1 LPRAF
6 LLQPTYRVRRGTAV
20 VELYARLES
29 GEACVVR
36 DDRFRPYFFAP
47 AAAEAWLRA
56 QEIEFA
62 REPALRAL
70 SGEALLRITTALPGD
85 VPPLRERLRG
95 AGYASF
101 EADLRFAYR
110 YLIDRGIRAGFE
122 IRGPRTALANG
133 LACFENPELAPAE
146 VSLPLRVLSLDLET
160 TPDASRI
167 FSAALVADGADE
179 VHLVS
184 PERVA
189 GALCHANEAA
199 LLVAVSE
206 RIRALDPDLLTGWNV
221 VDFDLRVW
229 QRRAVA
235 LRLTAELGRVP
246 GPIELQQDPGF
257 TREWR
262 ARVPGRVVLDGIPLV
277 RDALRLPDYRL
288 ETAAQAI
295 LGRGKRIDADAVD
308 AAAEISRLYR
318 EDPAALVAYNR
329 EDARLVLDLLAKEGL
344 VELAIER
351 SQLSGMP
358 LDRVGASVA
367 SFDRLYLPELRA
379 RGWVAPSV
387 SRDASAEP
395 IRGGALIEPTP
406 GLYRDVA
413 VCDWKSLYPSL
424 IRTFGLDPLA
434 HALATRGG
442 GDSITAPNGARFALD
457 SAILPERIER
467 FQARREA
474 ARRGGR
480 RHADQAIKIMMNA
493 LFGVLGSAGCRFFD
507 PAIANAITSFGQQ
520 TLAWTREAFEACG
533 VRVLY
538 GDTDS
543 VFAQLP
549 QRSATRDEARAL
561 AERLRA
567 RVECAVG
574 ERVRSTYRV
583 APHLVLELECVYERL
598 LLPSVRGGAAG
609 SKKRYA
615 GWRDGELEIVGL
627 ESVRRD
633 WPAIARRLQERLL
646 GDVFQDRDPI
656 PAARALVAQLRAGAL
671 DDELVY
677 AKRIRKGSLESYTAT
692 SPPHVQAARRAG
704 IALGPVVRYVIT
716 EAGPEALVPGRRLS
730 ARIDY
735 AHYVDRVLRPVADS
749 ILPFAGQTFADALGD
764 PRQLTLL

>member
-6 LLQPTYRVRRGTAV
+6 LLQPTYHVRRGAPV

-29 GEACVVR
+29 GEPCVVR
-36 DDRFRPYFFAP
+36 DDRFRPYCFAP
-47 AAAEAWLRA
+47 ASAEAWLRA
-56 QEIEFA
+56 QGIDFS
-62 REPALRAL
+62 RETELRAL
-70 SGEALLRITTALPGD
+70 SGVALLRIRATLPGD
-85 VPPLRERLRG
+85 LAPLRDRLRD
-95 AGYASF
+95 AGYASH

-110 YLIDRGIRAGFE
+110 FLIDLGIRAGFE
-122 IRGPRTALANG
+122 IRGPRSSLDNG
-133 LACFENPELAPAE
+133 LTCFENPELAPAE
-146 VSLPLRVLSLDLET
+146 VSVPLRALSLDLET
-160 TPDASRI
+160 TPDASEI
-167 FSAALVADGADE
+167 FCAALAGEGVDE

-184 PERVA
+184 RARVA
-189 GALCHANEAA
+189 GACCYASEAE
-199 LLVAVSE
+199 LLKGVAE
-206 RIRALDPDLLTGWNV
+206 RVRSLDPDLLTGWNV

-229 QRRAVA
+229 QRRAAA
-235 LRLTAELGRVP
+235 LAARADLGRVP
-246 GPIELQQDPGF
+246 GAIELQQDPGF

-295 LGRGKRIDADAVD
+295 LGRGKRIDADVVD
-308 AAAEISRLYR
+308 KAAEIARLYR

-344 VELAIER
+344 IELAIER

-367 SFDRLYLPELRA
+367 AFDRLYLPELRA
-379 RGWVAPSV
+379 RGFVAPSV
-387 SRDASAEP
+387 SRDASSEP

-434 HALATRGG
+434 HALAL
-442 GDSITAPNGARFALD
+442 GDGAGAIAAPNGARFAR
-457 SAILPERIER
+457 SGAILPELIER
-467 FQARREA
+467 LQARREA
-474 ARRGGR
+474 AKRAGR

-493 LFGVLGSAGCRFFD
+493 LFGVLGSSGCRFFD

-549 QRSATRDEARAL
+549 QPTASRGEELEL
-561 AERLRA
+561 AESLRA
-567 RVECAVG
+567 RVERAVG
-574 ERVRSTYRV
+574 DRVRATYRV
-583 APHLVLELECVYERL
+583 EPHLVLELECVYERL
-598 LLPSVRGGAAG
+598 MLPSVRGGGAG

-615 GWRDGELEIVGL
+615 GWRDGELEIIGL

-633 WPAIARRLQERLL
+633 WPPIAGRLQEQLL
-646 GDVFQDRDPI
+646 RDLFQDRDPT
-656 PAARALVAQLRAGAL
+656 PAARALVAQLRAGEL
-671 DDELVY
+671 DSELVY
-677 AKRIRKGSLESYTAT
+677 AKRLRKGSLESYTAT

-704 IALGPVVRYVIT
+704 VPLGPVVRYVIT
-716 EAGPEALVPGRRLS
+716 EAGPEALIPGRRLA
-730 ARIDY
+730 ARIDT
-735 AHYVDRVLRPVADS
+735 AHYLEHVLRPVADA
-749 ILPFAGQTFADALGD
+749 ILPFAGHSFDEVLGH
-764 PRQLTLL
+764 PRQLSLL